1 MTQHILKRKLPPE
14 RVITVSFACVILVGA
29 ILLML
34 PFSSRSGT
42 FTPFLTCFFTATSA
56 TCVTGLVLVD
66 TFTHWNMFGHL
77 VIMALIQIGGLGL
90 LTFTTFLN
98 IALGKKL
105 GLRGLKL
112 ASETVNSSS
121 FADAKE
127 LIRMVVGMSMG
138 VELLGALIL
147 STTFVPQYGKYGLFI
162 SLFLA
167 VSAFCNAGFDILG
180 FQGEF
185 CSLTNYTDNMVVQ
198 LTIMG
203 LIIIGG
209 LGFIV
214 WNDLIRYRKTK
225 KLLLHSQIV
234 LTVTAILIVSGAILI
249 TMLEWDNPHTL
260 GSLPVGQRF
269 MAGLFQSVTMRT
281 AGFNTIDL
289 ASMQEMTKIVSII
302 LMFIGAAPGSTGGGI
317 KVTTMTVFTMTALS
331 IIRGHSQ
338 PIIRYR
344 HVPSKVVYKSIA
356 IIFLGLM
363 IVFLT
368 TGVITYTSP
377 IDDFTLTGVD
387 AVFEAV
393 SAFATVG
400 VSSGV
405 TAVASTAS
413 QMALCLAMFI
423 GRIGPVSFGLTIA
436 ATRKDNRR
444 EIIPE
449 GKIIV
454 G

>member
-1 MTQHILKRKLPPE
+1 MKQHTVKRKYPPE
-14 RVITVSFACVILVGA
+14 RAITISFAVVILTGA

-34 PFSSRSGT
+34 PISSRTHT

-66 TFTHWNMFGHL
+66 TFTHWNTFGHI
-77 VIMALIQIGGLGL
+77 VIMTLIQIGGLGL

-105 GLRGLKL
+105 GLRGLQL
-112 ASETVNSSS
+112 ASESVNSSS

-127 LIRMVVGMSMG
+127 LIRMVVSLSFGI
-138 VELLGALIL
+138 ELVGAIIL
-147 STTFVPQYGKYGLFI
+147 ATTFVPEFGSYGIFM
-162 SLFLA
+162 SLFMA
-167 VSAFCNAGFDILG
+167 ISAFCNAGFDLLG
-180 FQGEF
+180 FQTPY
-185 CSLTNYTDNMVVQ
+185 CSLTNYTDNYVVQ
-198 LTIMG
+198 LTIMS
-203 LIIIGG
+203 LIVIGG

-214 WNDLIRYRKTK
+214 WNDLILYRKTK
-225 KLLLHSQIV
+225 KLLLHSKVV
-234 LTVTAILIVSGAILI
+234 LIVTAFLIIFGGVAI
-249 TMLEWDNPHTL
+249 TVLEWNNSRTL
-260 GSLPVGQRF
+260 GELSFGDRI
-269 MAGLFQSVTMRT
+269 MAGFFQSVTMRT

-317 KVTTMTVFTMTALS
+317 KVTTLSVFVMTAVS
-331 IIRGHSQ
+331 IIRGRSEPVIQH
-338 PIIRYR
+338 R
-344 HVPSKVVYKSIA
+344 HVPAKVVYKSIA

-363 IVFLT
+363 VVFFT
-368 TGVITYTSP
+368 TGVITYTTP
-377 IDDFTLTGVD
+377 IDDFTLTGLD

-405 TAVASTAS
+405 TAVSSPMT
-413 QMALCLAMFI
+413 QIALCLAMFI

-449 GKIIV
+449 GKIMV